1 VDPRQTEA
9 MIRQRSHPT
18 KARSSESGFTFVEV
32 IVALTLMA
40 VAAGLLIGLEGAAV
54 RRTIRDTQAQQAMLA
69 ARRIMSAI
77 ETMRNNEFTLS
88 NQDNQPIAEVLQ
100 QLGSPSTDDPS
111 ENKALEM
118 LSATVQVEDW
128 VLPLPETESTPLKR
142 ISLKVSWGQEPDE
155 AITIL
160 YLMSLQQGAQ

>member
-1 VDPRQTEA
+1 
-9 MIRQRSHPT
+9 MIRTPSLPGTERG
-18 KARSSESGFTFVEV
+18 SESGFTFVEV

-77 ETMRNNEFTLS
+77 ETMRTREFTLG

-100 QLGSPSTDDPS
+100 QLGTPATDEPS
-111 ENKALEM
+111 ETKALEM
-118 LSATVQVEDW
+118 LSATIQVEDW

-142 ISLKVSWGQEPDE
+142 ISLKVAWGEEPDE

-160 YLMSLQQGAQ
+160 YLMSLQQGAS